1 MSSAEAVP
9 ARVWPSIPVDLGWR
23 NFVFALRTSLAGLT
37 ALAISY
43 WLSLQDPQWSIL
55 TVYLLAQPTTGAV
68 LAKGAYRTL
77 GTIVGALYALVVL
90 SVYAEAPEPFVA
102 AMVLWLG
109 LCFYFAAR
117 TRNFLSYG
125 FYLAGLT
132 AMVVGYQGVNTPE
145 MAWQIALDRVT
156 EILLGV
162 GCTAIASMLILPRNA
177 GDVLRDSLVRL
188 FAGLAH
194 YGATAMDP
202 TTPIP
207 TFVKLRRE
215 MVGEVI
221 KFDALRSSTRFES
234 AEMRVDDGV
243 LRRILREF
251 TAVLAVARGLYFRL
265 EDFKPDGAVL
275 SRLGP
280 ALKATAACLA
290 AIAGDA
296 RAVAEPGRTRA
307 ALLAARRNLQTTAV
321 DLAGLVGQ
329 VPLDPLA
336 NALLVVHRAED
347 MLHGLSMVMAAEEE
361 TLKATAAGRRP
372 RILPPPRLAPMRAD
386 RGSAVLQ
393 GLRAALALL
402 LVSVFWAATTWSAGY
417 LAVVGLAV
425 MLFVVVNQEDPG
437 RIGWAY
443 LFAVTLALAAGYAV
457 IVFVLP
463 RLEGYGA
470 FALFMTVA
478 LLPAGLAMGTPR
490 FAIAGSGFG
499 AFFVLQIGTSN
510 VFQPDAQL
518 YMNDALG
525 LVLGMAA
532 VLVVAVGLLPVD
544 APAARRRAWAA
555 MMQALPIAARGER
568 PERAIAGEI
577 FATLGDLLARLD
589 LDKPGDE
596 VMLRGSLGA
605 ASVSMELWRLH
616 DGKDDPAMP
625 VPARDAVA
633 ACLVSLA
640 DAFARLPGRRSR
652 RAEIVAKAEAA
663 VATAR
668 AALAALPLEAG
679 TPASRLVLRAAAS
692 LRFIADRF
700 GIDRPFLLRSF
711 A

>member
-23 NFVFALRTSLAGLT
+23 NVVFALRTSLAGLT
-37 ALAISY
+37 ALAISF

-77 GTIVGALYALVVL
+77 GTIVGALFALAVL
-90 SVYAEAPEPFVA
+90 SVYAEATVPFVA
-102 AMVLWLG
+102 AMVAWLG
-109 LCFYFAAR
+109 LCFYLAAR
-117 TRNFLSYG
+117 TRNFVSYG

-132 AMVVGYQGVNTPE
+132 AMVVGYQGVNTPDT
-145 MAWQIALDRVT
+145 AWQIALDRTT

-177 GDVLRDSLVRL
+177 GDVLRAALVRL

-207 TFVKLRRE
+207 TFIELRRR
-215 MVGEVI
+215 MVGEVV

-234 AEMRVDDGV
+234 AEMRVDDGA

-251 TAVLAVARGLYFRL
+251 LAVLAVARGLYFRL
-265 EDFKPDGAVL
+265 GDFKPDSPIL
-275 SRLGP
+275 SRLAP

-290 AIAGDA
+290 ATAGDP
-296 RAVAEPGRTRA
+296 RAVAEPARTRA
-307 ALLAARRNLQTTAV
+307 TLLAARRNLQATAV
-321 DLAGLVGQ
+321 DLAGLAGQ
-329 VPLDPLA
+329 TPMDPLA
-336 NALLVVHRAED
+336 NALLVIHRAED
-347 MLHGLSMVMAAEEE
+347 MLHGLSMVMAAEEA
-361 TLKATAAGRRP
+361 TLRATAAGRRP

-386 RGSAVLQ
+386 RGSAIPQ
-393 GLRAALALL
+393 GLRAGIALL
-402 LVSVFWAATTWSAGY
+402 LVSVFWAATTWTAGY
-417 LAVVGLAV
+417 LAIVGMAV

-443 LFAVTLALAAGYAV
+443 LFAVILALAAAYAA
-457 IVFVLP
+457 IAFVLP
-463 RLEGYGA
+463 RLEDFGSLAA
-470 FALFMTVA
+470 FLTLA

-490 FAIAGSGFG
+490 FALAGAGFG
-499 AFFVLQIGTSN
+499 AFFVLEIGTAN

-518 YMNDALG
+518 YMNDAVG

-532 VLVVAVGLLPVD
+532 VLMVAVGLLPVD

-555 MMQALPIAARGER
+555 MMQALPVAARGAR

-577 FATLGDLLARLD
+577 FATLSDLMARLD

-596 VMLRGSLGA
+596 IMLRGSLAA
-605 ASVSMELWRLH
+605 ASVSMELWRLN

-625 VPARDAVA
+625 APARDAIA
-633 ACLVSLA
+633 ACLESLA

-652 RAEIVAKAEAA
+652 RPEIVAGAEAA
-663 VATAR
+663 VAAAR

-679 TPASRLVLRAAAS
+679 TPATRLVLRAAAS

-711 A
+711 T